1 MIERGAMRK
10 ALLFLS
16 AAALTVSATAVPA
29 QYQVRRLD
37 PRLIAE
43 AQREHSQLVDQYGG
57 AETGARAA
65 YVDAVGK
72 RVAAFSGIAN
82 PASIYHFTVL
92 NSAVENA
99 FSVPGGYIYIT
110 RQLMTLMDD
119 EAELAFALG
128 HEVGHVAAAHAQE
141 RERAEQR
148 AVRGQLP
155 WILLG
160 QVFGGSIGNAVARRG
175 LLKATLQTLS
185 FSREQ
190 EYQADTLGMRYMVAA
205 GYNPAGAGEILAALS
220 RNTALQSRLQGSD
233 NRKLP
238 EWASTHPLS
247 ENRMQRAIAES
258 RATGRLGAGVTN
270 RNAFLDQLEG
280 VFVDDDPAQGV
291 IDGRTFTHPDLRIQF
306 TVPVGYLMDNGTDA
320 VSISGSAGEAQFSG
334 NAYNGT
340 LENYIYAAL
349 NQLVGDRPAQ
359 VPPPRRTV
367 INGIPAAYTI
377 TRARTSSG
385 MLDLGIVAYQWDPG
399 RVYYFVTLAPAGSG
413 LGPFASLVTSIRKI
427 SPAEAAAIRPRI
439 IDVVTVA
446 PGDTIQS
453 LSNRMAYGNF
463 RLERFLVLNGL
474 TADSRLAPG
483 QRVKIVVYGQRRG

>member
-1 MIERGAMRK
+1 MRK

-16 AAALTVSATAVPA
+16 AAALTFSATAVPA

-37 PRLIAE
+37 PRLVAE
-43 AQREHSQLVDQYGG
+43 AQREHAQVVDQYGG
-57 AETGARAA
+57 AETGHRAL
-65 YVDAVGK
+65 YVDSVGK
-72 RVAAFSGIAN
+72 RVAAYSGVAN
-82 PASIYHFTVL
+82 PGTAFRFTVL

-128 HEVGHVAAAHAQE
+128 HEVGHVAAAHAQQ
-141 RERAEQR
+141 RERAQEQ
-148 AVRGQLP
+148 AVWGQLP

-160 QVFGGSIGNAVARRG
+160 QVFGGNVGNAVARRG
-175 LLKATLQTLS
+175 LLRATLQTLS

-205 GYNPAGAGEILAALS
+205 GYDPAGAAEILAALT
-220 RNTALQSRLQGSD
+220 RNSALQARVQGSD

-247 ENRMQRAIAES
+247 ENRMQRAVADA
-258 RATGRLGAGVTN
+258 RATGRLGTGITN
-270 RNAFLDQLEG
+270 RNIFLQQLDG

-306 TVPVGYLMDNGTDA
+306 TVPVGYLMDNGRDA
-320 VSISGSAGEAQFSG
+320 VSISGSAGEAQFGG
-334 NAYNGT
+334 NNYNGT
-340 LENYIYAAL
+340 LENFIYAAMNSVL
-349 NQLVGDRPAQ
+349 GDRPAQ
-359 VPPPRRTV
+359 VFPPRRTV
-367 INGIPAAYTI
+367 INGIPAAYTV

-385 MLDLGIVAYQWDPG
+385 VVDLGLVAYQWAPG
-399 RVYYFVTLAPAGSG
+399 QVYYFLTMAQAGTG
-413 LGPFASLVTSIRKI
+413 LGPFGSLITSIRKI

-446 PGDTIQS
+446 PGDTVQS
-453 LSNRMAYGNF
+453 LSSRMAYGNF
-463 RLERFLVLNGL
+463 KLDRFLSLNGL
-474 TADSRLAPG
+474 SAGTQLAPG
-483 QRVKIVVYGQRRG
+483 QKVKLVVYGERRR